1 MRRDLCQPLSTRED
15 PLSCMTRQWER
26 GWWAKV
32 APQKPLAPVPVPH
45 QTGLNLPLIRPSSV
59 EEPLLV
65 FKPTKREVFVVNP
78 EMDLVLFVRCLLNE
92 STESPLVLTRFARR
106 RWNISELSV
115 SGIIQLHQL
124 QQPPNCVFNQKC

>member
-1 MRRDLCQPLSTRED
+1 M
-15 PLSCMTRQWER
+15 
-26 GWWAKV
+26 
-32 APQKPLAPVPVPH
+32 
-45 QTGLNLPLIRPSSV
+45 

-78 EMDLVLFVRCLLNE
+78 EMDLVLFVRRLLNE

-115 SGIIQLHQL
+115 SSVVQLHQL